1 MSVPKDRH
9 RLQAVHSPWSETFLN
24 SMQKST
30 QKNILGEEIGFVIQL
45 LDLLQH
51 MIEDLVVLMVMSQL
65 LLNWFPKYFRIS
77 SIFLS
82 L

>member
-1 MSVPKDRH
+1 
-9 RLQAVHSPWSETFLN
+9 
-24 SMQKST
+24 MQKST

-65 LLNWFPKYFRIS
+65 LLNWFPKYLQISRITQK
-77 SIFLS
+77 
-82 L
+82 